1 MDRRSWLWRRKSSEK
16 SPGETESTGSLSSHS
31 ERFSDDQAY
40 ASHSTQSPEVT
51 SKATL
56 NDEDTTES
64 VKTLS
69 DKLSAALLKISAKED
84 LVKQHAK
91 VAEEAVSGWE
101 NAENEVLAL
110 KQKLETANQKNSALE
125 DRLGHLDGA
134 LKECVRQLR
143 QAREE
148 QEQKICE
155 VVSKKTHEWD
165 SLKSVLEDQLVEL
178 QVQLQSVKKEAAASF
193 DSDLQPK
200 LEAAEKENSALK
212 LEILSQAKELEFRI
226 IERDLSTKAAETASK
241 QHLESIKKVAKL
253 EADCRRLK
261 AIARKVSQI
270 NDQKYASSVYVESFT
285 DSQSDSGE
293 RLLTL
298 ESGSLKMSCL
308 ETNESDSSQSS
319 LWGSSLVTEHHFENE
334 KNHERNR
341 MAPLVEINLM
351 DDFLE
356 MEKFAALPV
365 IESGNRRIEAG
376 PMSDQS
382 NGGESL
388 KADLEVMIHK
398 TVKLEEEL
406 KKIVEEKEE
415 LEKALSACQKQL
427 ETSQSQLVETEMEL
441 QELQI
446 KMVLANEVKKAAEE
460 EVKAS
465 QAKRE
470 VAESRLRL
478 VENEVN
484 TLLLKAASSEE
495 EVQNERI
502 LSADKTAKCQ
512 KLEDE
517 LFNLKR
523 EAEDQREAEFQR
535 TKIDSVN
542 LKIKQENE
550 LALAA
555 DKFAECQ
562 KTIASLGQHL
572 KSLASLEDFLLDSE
586 KQLDPHPTSA
596 VDIQSYV
603 SGNEAHNLHS
613 SNLSLSE
620 RGAAFSEAAATNNWS
635 YSSNKKTERKSSLSL
650 DPAIHSE
657 KNPNGFGKLFPRS
670 KN

>member
-1 MDRRSWLWRRKSSEK
+1 MDRKSWLWRRKSSEK

-51 SKATL
+51 SKAAL
-56 NDEDTTES
+56 NDEDTTET

-69 DKLSAALLKISAKED
+69 DKLSAALLSVSAKED

-101 NAENEVLAL
+101 NAENEVVAL

-148 QEQKICE
+148 QEQKIRE
-155 VVSKKTHEWD
+155 VVSKKTHEWE

-178 QVQLQSVKKEAAASF
+178 QVQLQSVKKQTDSSF
-193 DSDLQPK
+193 DSDLQQK
-200 LEAAEKENSALK
+200 LEAAEKENSTLK
-212 LEILSQAKELEFRI
+212 LEILSQAKEIKIRI

-241 QHLESIKKVAKL
+241 QYLESIKKVAKL

-261 AIARKVSQI
+261 AIARKVSQT
-270 NDQKYASSVYVESFT
+270 NDQKYASSVYAESLT
-285 DSQSDSGE
+285 DSQSDCGE

-298 ESGSLKMSCL
+298 EYGSHKMSSF
-308 ETNESDSSQSS
+308 EPNESDSSQSG
-319 LWGSSLVTEHHFENE
+319 LRGSSFVTEHQNENE
-334 KNHERNR
+334 KNHERNK
-341 MAPLVEINLM
+341 MVPSVDINFM

-356 MEKFAALPV
+356 MEKLAALPV
-365 IESGNRRIEAG
+365 IESGSRCVEAG
-376 PMSDQS
+376 PMLDQP

-388 KADLEVMIHK
+388 KADLEVMVQK
-398 TVKLEEEL
+398 TIKLEENL
-406 KKIVEEKEE
+406 RKIVEEKEE
-415 LEKALSACQKQL
+415 LEKALSACKKHL
-427 ETSQSQLVETEMEL
+427 ETSQSQLVETAMDL

-446 KMVLANEVKKAAEE
+446 KMVLATESKKAAEE

-470 VAESRLRL
+470 LAESRLRV

-484 TLLLKAASSEE
+484 TLLLKAASLEE
-495 EVQNERI
+495 EVQNERL
-502 LSADKTAKCQ
+502 LSADKIAKCQ

-517 LFNLKR
+517 LFKLKH

-535 TKIDSVN
+535 TKNDSLN

-586 KQLDPHPTSA
+586 NLHPTIV
-596 VDIQSYV
+596 VDNIQSYE
-603 SGNEAHNLHS
+603 SGNEAHNLRS
-613 SNLSLSE
+613 TNLCLSG
-620 RGAAFSEAAATNNWS
+620 RDAAFSEAAANKWS
-635 YSSNKKTERKSSLSL
+635 YSSNKKSERNSSLSL
-650 DPAIHSE
+650 DPDIHSE
-657 KNPNGFGKLFPRS
+657 KNQNGFGKLFPKS